1 MLDESGI
8 GIDMSFASG
17 FIQMSHAHDSSYVDR
32 RVSTES
38 NNIFPDDSMQID
50 QKLQMQVSPIFES
63 SMCMSALSDRQ
74 VGGGERRLSG
84 MPCRVLCPDDSA
96 MDVIENGKSHHC
108 DNPNIVAFVLS
119 FLFERSDPSAIHVFS
134 MVSKSWA
141 VGYYKILTNY
151 MSESGNCQQL
161 DRKGWV
167 SFMNVHNWGKFL
179 SSGACKNVYCVQD
192 SISGRFDAV
201 SVMDVVDLEERGMD
215 LAVRQ
220 ETEVALL
227 CSALVT
233 LNICPNLVLIHSI
246 FQSSAPVSDA
256 LWNNPQRSHSAVAVK
271 LPPFKRDAKFQYMR
285 MEYCRGGDL
294 EGLVRSQRDPLAV
307 DVVRLMLFQMCYS
320 LYACRDQISLR
331 HYDLKLLNFFVTHG
345 SALLSSTLG
354 VTSGYVLMNVAFGPQ
369 EFILPLRLDQPD
381 LVKLSDFGTSCVGSK
396 SLGDPITIQQVLNY
410 FEIFV
415 LYHIRLSLNL
425 IFEFTVYYFRELS
438 PGIFVFGIICSS
450 IIQC

>member
-17 FIQMSHAHDSSYVDR
+17 FIQMSHVHDTSYVDR
-32 RVSTES
+32 RVSAES
-38 NNIFPDDSMQID
+38 RNIFLDDSMQID

-63 SMCMSALSDRQ
+63 SMCMSALSDPR
-74 VGGGERRLSG
+74 VGGGARRLSG

-96 MDVIENGKSHHC
+96 MDVTENGNSHHC
-108 DNPNIVAFVLS
+108 DNQNIVAFVLS
-119 FLFERSDPSAIHVFS
+119 FLFDRSDPTALHVFS

-141 VGYYKILTNY
+141 LGYYKILTNY
-151 MSESGNCQQL
+151 LSESGNCQQL
-161 DRKGWV
+161 DRKEWV
-167 SFMNVHNWGKFL
+167 NFMTAHNWGKFL

-227 CSALVT
+227 CSALVS

-246 FQSSAPVSDA
+246 FQSSAAVSDV
-256 LWNNPQRSHSAVAVK
+256 LWNNPQRSNSAVAVK
-271 LPPFKRDAKFQYMR
+271 LPAFKRDAKYQYMR

-294 EGLVRSQRDPLAV
+294 EGLVRSQKDLAV
-307 DVVRLMLFQMCYS
+307 DVVRMMLFQMCYS
-320 LYACRDQISLR
+320 LYACRDQVSLR

-345 SALLSSTLG
+345 SALLSSTHDAA
-354 VTSGYVLMNVAFGPQ
+354 TGYVMMNVAFGSL
-369 EFILPLRLDQPD
+369 EFTLPLRLDQPD
-381 LVKLSDFGTSCVGSK
+381 LVKLSDFGTSCVGSN
-396 SLGDPITIQQVLNY
+396 SLGDPITIQQVLSY
-410 FEIFV
+410 LEI
-415 LYHIRLSLNL
+415 LMYYIRLLLN
-425 IFEFTVYYFRELS
+425 
-438 PGIFVFGIICSS
+438 
-450 IIQC
+450 